1 MKISHEVPKEL
12 FEDSLKFNDYDY
24 ALVHLFDKDPE
35 YLQFYKNCVNKKVRS
50 SISDEDY
57 GYAKAL
63 EWVLGLPLTIVNKE
77 KK

>member
-1 MKISHEVPKEL
+1 MGIKKSKAGGGVMEKTRISVRH
-12 FEDSLKFNDYDY
+12 
-24 ALVHLFDKDPE
+24 KDE
-35 YLQFYKNCVNKKVRS
+35 IYERLLDVYKNCVNKKVRS

-63 EWVLGLPLTIVNKE
+63 EWVLGLPLTIVNKG

>member
-1 MKISHEVPKEL
+1 MEKTRIRVKH
-12 FEDSLKFNDYDY
+12 
-24 ALVHLFDKDPE
+24 KDE
-35 YLQFYKNCVNKKVRS
+35 IYERLLDVYINCVNKKVRS

-63 EWVLGLPLTIVNKE
+63 EWVLGLPLTLVNKE